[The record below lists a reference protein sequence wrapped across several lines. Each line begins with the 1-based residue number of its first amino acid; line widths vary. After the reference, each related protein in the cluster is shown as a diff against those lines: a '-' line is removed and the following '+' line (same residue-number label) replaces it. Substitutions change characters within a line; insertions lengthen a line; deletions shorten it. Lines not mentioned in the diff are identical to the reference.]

1 MDITDSLLIIAHIAL
16 AMLLGGVVGFERE
29 LKLRPAGFRTHMLVA
44 GASALIVGV
53 GQLVMRSAEYA
64 GPQGAGSDPL
74 RLAEA
79 IISGVAFIG
88 AGTIFGQRHA
98 SDIGG
103 ITTAA
108 SLLTVAAVGL
118 AVGFGYYVVA
128 VGMVVLTLVVLTVA
142 QRLERR
148 IQRQAKA
155 QGKPSEE
162 RDGGTISQ

>member
-1 MDITDSLLIIAHIAL
+1 MDIHDSLHIVADIAL

-53 GQLVMRSAEYA
+53 GQLVMRSEDYA
-64 GPQGAGSDPL
+64 GPNGAGSDPL

-118 AVGFGYYVVA
+118 AVGFRYYLIA
-128 VGMVVLTLVVLTVA
+128 LGMVLLTLIVLTAL

-148 IQRQAKA
+148 IQRQAEARGRKT
-155 QGKPSEE
+155 EE
-162 RDGGTISQ
+162 RDGSTANQ